1 MTHKIFVINLDE
13 RPDKFKNAEDQLI
26 AQGLSCERI
35 SAIRGSNLTQ
45 EQIEQAYDKEANK
58 KHYMKTM
65 SVGEIGCY
73 MSHRAAW
80 QKIVN
85 ENLDYAIILEDDCK
99 LEADFHVLPSL
110 LDQLKDWDYIKLTG
124 PRGRKK
130 IQATAKISSGY
141 SVAHYNKI
149 PISTPG
155 QVVSLKG
162 AKTLLNN
169 SQPFFR
175 PVDVDLQQYWEKKID
190 IIGIEPK
197 LVDTAG
203 FDSDITAMDKASAR
217 SVKTKFWPRVK
228 FRAISA
234 FLNKKANG
242 SRPKIITYVKDH

>member
-1 MTHKIFVINLDE
+1 MNHKIFVINLDE

-26 AQGLSCERI
+26 AQGLTCERI
-35 SAIRGSNLTQ
+35 SAVRGSNLTQ
-45 EQIEQAYDKEANK
+45 EQIEQAYDKEANIQ
-58 KHYMKTM
+58 HYMKTM

-73 MSHRAAW
+73 LSHRAAW
-80 QKIVN
+80 KKIID
-85 ENLDYAIILEDDCK
+85 EKLDYAIILEDDCK
-99 LEADFHVLPSL
+99 LEADFHLLPSL
-110 LDQLKDWDYIKLTG
+110 LDQLQDWDYIKLTG

-130 IQATAKISSGY
+130 IQATSELSDGY
-141 SVAHYNKI
+141 SIAHYNKI

-162 AKTLLNN
+162 AITLLNN

-217 SVKTKFWPRVK
+217 TVKTKFWPRVK

-234 FLNKKANG
+234 LSNKLANKK
-242 SRPKIITYVKDH
+242 RPNLEKYVN

>member
-1 MTHKIFVINLDE
+1 MNYKIFVINLDE

-26 AQGLSCERI
+26 AQNFKCERI
-35 SAIRGSNLTQ
+35 SAIRGSNLTKVHIQ
-45 EQIEQAYDKEANK
+45 QAYDEAANK

-73 MSHRAAW
+73 LSHRAAW

-99 LEADFHVLPSL
+99 LEDNFKKLPTL
-110 LDQLKDWDYIKLTG
+110 IEQLSGWDYIKLTG

-130 IQATAKISSGY
+130 IQDTATLSDGFSI
-141 SVAHYNKI
+141 AHYNKV

-162 AKTLLNN
+162 AQTLLAN

-175 PVDVDLQQYWEKKID
+175 PVDVDLQQYWEKHID

-203 FDSDITAMDKASAR
+203 FDSDITAMDKSSAR
-217 SVKTKFWPRVK
+217 TVKTKFWPRVT
-228 FRAISA
+228 FRLKSAIKNLVS
-234 FLNKKANG
+234 NKR
-242 SRPKIITYVKDH
+242 RPSLKSYIK

>member
-1 MTHKIFVINLDE
+1 MNHKIFIINLDE
-13 RPDKFKNAEDQLI
+13 RPDKFKNAENQLVT
-26 AQGLSCERI
+26 QGLICERI
-35 SAIRGSNLTQ
+35 SAIRGSNLTE
-45 EQIEQAYDKEANK
+45 EQIQQAYDSTANK

-73 MSHRAAW
+73 MSHRATW
-80 QKIVN
+80 QKIVD

-99 LEADFHVLPSL
+99 LEPDFHLLPTL
-110 LDQLKDWDYIKLTG
+110 LAQLKDWDYIKLTG

-130 IQATAKISSGY
+130 IQSTAKISNGY
-141 SVAHYNKI
+141 SIAHYNKI

-162 AKTLLNN
+162 AKTLLDN

-203 FDSDITAMDKASAR
+203 FDSDITAMDKSSAR
-217 SVKTKFWPRVK
+217 SIKTKFWPRVK
-228 FRAISA
+228 FRATSVLSNKLA
-234 FLNKKANG
+234 NKK
-242 SRPKIITYVKDH
+242 RPSLVKYIK